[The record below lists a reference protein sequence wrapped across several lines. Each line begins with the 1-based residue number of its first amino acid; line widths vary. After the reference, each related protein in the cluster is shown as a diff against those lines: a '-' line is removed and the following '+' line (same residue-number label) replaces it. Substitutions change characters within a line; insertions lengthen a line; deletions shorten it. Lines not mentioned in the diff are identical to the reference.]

1 MLRPALCLLLFM
13 STACASR
20 HASVSTY
27 GPPPRVSEPTPSR
40 VEELELI
47 LGDELT
53 AQEAEDL
60 RALRLVEYEPPAD
73 ARPPDLHETMEQLLA
88 DEGALLLEE
97 DVDYDIPIV
106 LNDRVEWWVEYFS
119 RRIPR
124 SFERYLSRS
133 GAWLPFLQSELAA
146 AGLPRDL
153 AYIVLIESGFS
164 TQARS
169 RANAVGPW
177 QFMASTAREYGLRVD
192 RWVDERRDFERSTRA
207 AIEYLSDL
215 HAMFGSWYLAAAGYN
230 GGQGRIQRSML
241 RDNTVN
247 FWELTGIRNETR
259 NYVPKLL
266 AATIVAKQPERYGFD
281 DVEYLEPMRAVSV
294 IVTESINLDD
304 IAAAAEVAS
313 DVVFGLNP
321 HLVRR
326 RTPPGESHFPVRIPA
341 DRIETFA
348 RNSVSE
354 DGDPDSGPRIHPVRE
369 DETLAGIAAAYEV
382 SEEALARTNGLR
394 PGSPLRGIEWLVV
407 PTGGVFEPPQG
418 VRKPSVLTHR
428 VRRGDTLSGLARR
441 YGVTIV
447 AIREMNG
454 LRGNTIIA
462 GSSLLIPLTR

>member
-1 MLRPALCLLLFM
+1 MRHIALCLLLFT
-13 STACASR
+13 STACANR

-27 GPPPRVSEPTPSR
+27 GPPPRISEPTPSR

-60 RALRLVEYEPPAD
+60 RALRFVEYEPPAG
-73 ARPPDLHETMEQLLA
+73 ARPPNLHESMEQLLV

-106 LNDRVEWWVEYFS
+106 LNDRVEWWVEYFT

-124 SFERYLSRS
+124 SFERYLARS
-133 GAWLPFLQSELAA
+133 GAWLPFLQYELAA
-146 AGLPRDL
+146 ADLPRDL

-177 QFMASTAREYGLRVD
+177 QFMSSTAREYGLRVD

-207 AIEYLSDL
+207 AIAYLSDL

-266 AATIVAKQPERYGFD
+266 AATLVAKQPDRYGFD
-281 DVEYLEPMRAVSV
+281 DVEYLEPTRAVSV
-294 IVTESINLDD
+294 IVTEATNLDD
-304 IAAAAEVAS
+304 IAAAAEVPS

-326 RTPPGESHFPVRIPA
+326 RTPPGESYFPVRIPA
-341 DRIETFA
+341 DRLETFA
-348 RNSVSE
+348 TNSVPE
-354 DGDPDSGPRIHPVRE
+354 GGDPEAGPKLHPVGE
-369 DETLAGIAAAYEV
+369 SETLGGIAEAYEI
-382 SEEALARTNGLR
+382 SETALARANGLR
-394 PGSPLRGIEWLVV
+394 PGATLSEIEWLVV
-407 PTGGVFEPPQG
+407 PTGGVFEPPKG

-428 VRRGDTLSGLARR
+428 VRRGDTLYGLARR
-441 YGVTIV
+441 YGVTVV

-454 LRGNTIIA
+454 LRGSKIIA
-462 GSSLLIPLTR
+462 GSSLLIPLP